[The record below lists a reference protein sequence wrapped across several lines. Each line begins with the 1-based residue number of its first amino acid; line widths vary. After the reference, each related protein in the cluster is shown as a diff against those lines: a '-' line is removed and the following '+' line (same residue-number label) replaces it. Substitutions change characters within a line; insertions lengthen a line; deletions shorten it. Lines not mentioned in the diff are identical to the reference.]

1 MVSSQTSSLFSRVFH
16 KGVSLVHSLPLTIN
30 FSYLFLFADDTKCL
44 SPIHSPTE
52 SLNLQRDLQ
61 AMVHGVTNG
70 AWLPMNPSVLTS
82 VSSPTQTLY
91 ILHTT
96 LKTFLSPF
104 LIPIKIL
111 ESSCLVISPGMTI
124 IVSLLQEHTNLLV
137 SLEEP
142 LPPILYL
149 QKGSYF
155 FPLFVLNYHTVIIW
169 RPHLSK
175 HIVVLEKVQKRAAK
189 FILNDY
195 SLNYKNRLIA
205 IHLLPLMYQLEL
217 NDLMFFIQ
225 SLKHPA
231 DHFNI
236 KHFVS
241 FSQSNTRSSTHNK
254 LIHTKSPS
262 NPPGISILIGFLVF
276 GTRFLQLT

>member
-1 MVSSQTSSLFSRVFH
+1 M
-16 KGVSLVHSLPLTIN
+16 
-30 FSYLFLFADDTKCL
+30 
-44 SPIHSPTE
+44 
-52 SLNLQRDLQ
+52 
-61 AMVHGVTNG
+61 HGVTNG
-70 AWLPMNPSVLTS
+70 AWLSMNPSVLTS
-82 VSSPTQTLY
+82 VSSPTQILY

-124 IVSLLQEHTNLLV
+124 IVSLLQEHTNPLV

-155 FPLFVLNYHTVIIW
+155 FPLFVLSYHTV
-169 RPHLSK
+169 PLSGDL
-175 HIVVLEKVQKRAAK
+175 IYLNILEKVQKRATK

-205 IHLLPLMYQLEL
+205 IHLLPLMYQFEL

-241 FSQSNTRSSTHNK
+241 FSQSKTRSSTHNK
-254 LIHTKSPS
+254 LIHIKSPNNS
-262 NPPGISILIGFLVF
+262 SRHFNFNRLPRLWNSLPPIDLDSSLNSIYIN
-276 GTRFLQLT
+276 